1 MDYIPPKEVT
11 ESNER
16 LQEQLAKMKAFRDKQ
31 IEKEAQ
37 KAPKKAKNTKKT
49 NKTPTRDG
57 QAYINKIK
65 QNALPDPNRETKE
78 RIKELTKNV
87 NRKPVKDA
95 QTTLEPVKGMTKEER
110 IELVFARTKLELDRN
125 KEKLDGTP
133 QSELPQLR
141 RPSYLSHDDNRIFN
155 LELAKRTFA
164 TQTHYNEPQD
174 LQLALAE
181 YVALCD
187 QHGKFPTITSACVY
201 IGMPSKEFYEIA
213 SNPLSLFYDVIS
225 RFRDFCE
232 ALQSNGAIEGAI
244 NPNVFSTLAKKWY
257 DGFDND
263 SNKNQTIILNNNNY
277 TQDDRT
283 RLLNALEISQSQLP
297 PQIAQDNQLLDTNT
311 SQEKISD
318 APAFAIFEEAQE

>member
-1 MDYIPPKEVT
+1 MDYIPPREVT

-37 KAPKKAKNTKKT
+37 KAPKKKAKSKKT
-49 NKTPTRDG
+49 TPTRQG
-57 QAYINKIK
+57 QVYINKLK
-65 QNALPDPNRETKE
+65 ENALPDPNKETKE

-87 NRKPVKDA
+87 NRKPVKN
-95 QTTLEPVKGMTKEER
+95 TITSLEPVKGMTKEER
-110 IELVFARTKLELDRN
+110 IELVFARTKLELDKN
-125 KEKLDGTP
+125 KDKLDGVP
-133 QSELPQLR
+133 QHEIPQLK

-277 TQDDRT
+277 SQDDRN

-297 PQIAQDNQLLDTNT
+297 PQITQDDQVSTT
-311 SQEKISD
+311 SEQEEKKSD
-318 APAFAIFEEAQE
+318 APAFLIFDEANQ